1 MCNLVACVNP
11 SAVKL
16 IDAFWPGPLT
26 IILPKK
32 KIVPTNLSAGLNTVG
47 VRSPNHM
54 LFREVLS
61 QVKTPLAAPS
71 ANRSNAVSPT
81 TAQHVLRNFDKNCP
95 PVLDGGT
102 CIHGLESTVLDLTC
116 KTPTILRPGP
126 ISKRQIEECL
136 KIEFVESLTHSTSK
150 AESLSKSPGTSKKH
164 YAPKTPVILK
174 DCFDEILKENINSE
188 SDLIICM
195 NSKEEKILSGCGFS
209 TLKLS
214 DDNDP
219 ITIGKNLYHVMQI
232 ADTMKKNNIYI
243 HKMIDSSDLS
253 KAINDR
259 LSKASSE

>member
-1 MCNLVACVNP
+1 M
-11 SAVKL
+11 
-16 IDAFWPGPLT
+16 PL
-26 IILPKK
+26 
-32 KIVPTNLSAGLNTVG
+32 
-47 VRSPNHM
+47 
-54 LFREVLS
+54 
-61 QVKTPLAAPS
+61 KT
-71 ANRSNAVSPT
+71 R
-81 TAQHVLRNFDKNCP
+81 
-95 PVLDGGT
+95 
-102 CIHGLESTVLDLTC
+102 
-116 KTPTILRPGP
+116 
-126 ISKRQIEECL
+126 
-136 KIEFVESLTHSTSK
+136 
-150 AESLSKSPGTSKKH
+150 
-164 YAPKTPVILK
+164 VILK

-195 NSKEEKILSGCGFS
+195 NSKEEKILSGYGFS